1 VKRKKITVI
10 GAGNVGAACAHW
22 LAVRE
27 LGDVVLFD
35 IVDGLAP
42 GKALD
47 ILQAAP
53 IDGSDV
59 SIIGTGSYA
68 DTADSDIVIITA
80 GLARKPGMSRADL
93 LEKNSSIISFVTQR
107 VVKYSPAAFL
117 LVVTN
122 PLDAMTYLVKQ
133 VSGFPKNRVMGMAGV
148 LDAARMRYFIAQELE
163 VSVADVTAFVLGGH
177 GESMVPLARCST
189 VSGIPLSALMSPEKI
204 EAIIERTRNGGA
216 EIVSF
221 LKTGSAFYAPAAA
234 VGQMVEAILKDKK
247 RILPVSALLEGE
259 YGISNCY
266 VGVPVK
272 LGGQG
277 VEEVIELDLLP
288 DERSALGRSHQS
300 VRSLVERL
308 KL

>member
-35 IVDGLAP
+35 VVDGLAQ

-47 ILQAAP
+47 ILEASP

-59 SIIGTGSYA
+59 SIVGTGSYV
-68 DTADSDIVIITA
+68 DTADSDIVIIAA

-93 LEKNSSIISFVTQR
+93 LEKNCSIISFVTQR
-107 VVKYSPAAFL
+107 VVKYSPASLL

-133 VSGFPKNRVMGMAGV
+133 VSGFPKNRVMGMAGI
-148 LDAARMRYFIAQELE
+148 LDAARMRSFIAHELE
-163 VSVADVTAFVLGGH
+163 VSVEDVTAFVLGGH
-177 GESMVPLARCST
+177 GESMVPLARYST
-189 VSGIPLSALMSPEKI
+189 VSGIPLAALMSPEKI
-204 EAIIERTRNGGA
+204 DAIIERTRNGGA

-259 YGISNCY
+259 YGISDCY

-288 DERSALGRSHQS
+288 DELSALERSHQS

>member
-1 VKRKKITVI
+1 MKRKKITVI

>member
-1 VKRKKITVI
+1 MKRKKITVI
-10 GAGNVGAACAHW
+10 GAGNVGSACACW
-22 LAVRE
+22 LAARE

-35 IVDGLAP
+35 VIDGLAQ

-47 ILQAAP
+47 ILEASP
-53 IDGSDV
+53 IDSCDV
-59 SIIGTGSYA
+59 SIIGTGSYT
-68 DTADSDIVIITA
+68 DTSDSDIVIITA
-80 GLARKPGMSRADL
+80 GMARKPGMSRADL

-107 VVKYSPAAFL
+107 VVKYSPDAFL

-133 VSGFPKNRVMGMAGV
+133 VSGFPKNRVMGMAGI
-148 LDAARMRYFIAQELE
+148 LDASRMRSFIAQELD
-163 VSVADVTAFVLGGH
+163 VSVEDVTAFVLGGH
-177 GESMVPLARCST
+177 GESMVPLARYST
-189 VSGIPLSALMSPEKI
+189 VSGIPLAALMSPEKI
-204 EAIIERTRNGGA
+204 DAIIERTRNGGA

-247 RILPVSALLEGE
+247 RVLPVAALLEGE
-259 YGISNCY
+259 YGISDCY

-288 DERSALGRSHQS
+288 DELLALERSCQG
-300 VRSLVERL
+300 VRSLIERL
-308 KL
+308 KV